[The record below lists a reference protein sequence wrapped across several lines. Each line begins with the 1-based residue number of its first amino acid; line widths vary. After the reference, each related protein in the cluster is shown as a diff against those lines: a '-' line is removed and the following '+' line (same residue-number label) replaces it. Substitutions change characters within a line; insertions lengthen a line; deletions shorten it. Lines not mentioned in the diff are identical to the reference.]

1 MEIIDKMCDMH
12 KMESYVTVEVQD
24 LSISTKIDIK
34 SEMFS
39 KNQNYDIF
47 LRCITQWAVL
57 HNAVYENTTHRH
69 KLYIIENLLGCE

>member
-47 LRCITQWAVL
+47 LRCITQ
-57 HNAVYENTTHRH
+57 
-69 KLYIIENLLGCE
+69 